1 MSMSESEVTEYIE
14 AQDEPKRSTLQTMRE
29 VILEIKPELEQ
40 AVMWKSAQFKFKEK
54 VVVGMCAHKNHMS
67 FSTPSAEVLAG
78 FASDLEGFVVSK
90 NSFQFASDQILP
102 KALVKKIIDARLKEL
117 S

>member
-1 MSMSESEVTEYIE
+1 MSEAEVTAYIE
-14 AQDEPKRSTLQTMRE
+14 EQEEPKRSTLEAMRK
-29 VILEIKPELEQ
+29 VILEIEPRVEQ
-40 AVMWKSAQFKFKEK
+40 AIMWKSAQFKFKDK
-54 VVVGMCAHKNHMS
+54 IVVGMCAHKNHMS
-67 FSTPSAEVLAG
+67 FSTPSAEVLA
-78 FASDLEGFVVSK
+78 DLSSELDGFVVSK

>member
-1 MSMSESEVTEYIE
+1 MAEAEVSEYIN
-14 AQDEPKRSTLQTMRE
+14 AQDEPKRSTLNAVRKI
-29 VILEIKPELEQ
+29 ILEIEPRLEQ
-40 AVMWKSAQFKFKEK
+40 AIMWKSAQFKFNDK
-54 VVVGMCAHKNHMS
+54 VVVGLCAHKNHMS

-78 FASDLEGFVVSK
+78 LAPDLDGFVVSK

-102 KALVKKIIDARLKEL
+102 KELVEKIVRARLSEL

>member
-1 MSMSESEVTEYIE
+1 MSVSEVTEYIE
-14 AQDEPKRSTLQTMRE
+14 AQDEPKRSTLIAMRE
-29 VILEIKPELEQ
+29 LILEIKPDLEQ
-40 AVMWKSAQFKFKEK
+40 AIMWKSAQFKFKDK

-78 FASDLEGFVVSK
+78 LTSELEGFVVSK

-102 KALVKKIIDARLKEL
+102 KALVKKIIDARLNEL

>member
-1 MSMSESEVTEYIE
+1 MSESEVTAYIE

-40 AVMWKSAQFKFKEK
+40 AVMWKSAQFKFKDK
-54 VVVGMCAHKNHMS
+54 IVVGMCAHKNHMS

-78 FASDLEGFVVSK
+78 LAADLEGFVVSK

-102 KALVKKIIDARLKEL
+102 KALVQKIIDARLKEI